1 MPNEN
6 LTKVF
11 ADIDRI
17 RQPETFLEGRMANM
31 SNNSFYKYHL
41 PDIVFSEKEVK
52 NFKEYDTDC
61 MGAYYNRSLCGI
73 GSSNNTNIK
82 YGEGYIVLYT
92 HAISKNGKYLAN
104 ACGGNEDEYIVAL
117 AKIVLIHELFHWMIY
132 EYPPMLSNV
141 YFMKDRPVNENSL
154 FHEGL
159 AQYYTQNKI
168 KQLKDDF
175 LMKVFDNLLKRQ
187 TTNYTIFRS
196 DDEGF
201 CLAEYPENKVFLALD
216 LCREKNIQTWKQFK
230 NILINELETEETQN
244 KIMQYAK
251 TKNYGWLYV
260 APLLTEENI
269 EIHQGDIFLQ
279 TIGF

>member
-6 LTKVF
+6 LTQVF
-11 ADIDRI
+11 ADLDSI
-17 RQPETFLEGRMANM
+17 RQSETFLEVRMANM

-41 PDIVFSEKEVK
+41 PDIVLSEKEVE
-52 NFKEYDTDC
+52 NFDEYDTDR
-61 MGAYYNRSLCGI
+61 MGAYYNRSLCRI
-73 GSSNNTNIK
+73 GRSGNTNIK

-92 HAISKNGKYLAN
+92 HAISENGKNMAH
-104 ACGGNEDEYIVAL
+104 ACGGNENEYIVAL

-132 EYPPMLSNV
+132 EYPAMLSNI
-141 YFMKDRPVNENSL
+141 YFMKDRPAVGTSL

-168 KQLKDDF
+168 KQLEDDF
-175 LMKVFDNLLKRQ
+175 LMKVFDELTERQ
-187 TTNYTIFRS
+187 MTKYTIFRG

-230 NILINELETEETQN
+230 NILSNELETEETQN
-244 KIMQYAK
+244 KLMKFAENK
-251 TKNYGWLYV
+251 ERGWYEVSPFLSN
-260 APLLTEENI
+260 ENR
-269 EIHQGDIFLQ
+269 QSRKA
-279 TIGF
+279 TILRQKLGL